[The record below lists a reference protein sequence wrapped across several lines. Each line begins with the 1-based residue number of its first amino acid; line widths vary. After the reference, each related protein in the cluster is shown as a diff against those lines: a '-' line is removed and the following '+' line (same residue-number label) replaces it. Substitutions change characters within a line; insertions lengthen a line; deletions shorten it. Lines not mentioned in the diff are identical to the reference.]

1 MGRRRQARQAPGDA
15 PGPAGVPPRSAASAR
30 RRLAAAAGRGARGT
44 GRALGRGSRSGARR
58 VRRYTTSG
66 GAGESGLARLVEL
79 HAVHSAGDAALAV
92 SLAGTLFF
100 AVPTGQARGQVA
112 LFLLLTMAPFAV
124 VAPLI
129 GPLLDRFRHGR
140 RWAIGATLA
149 LRAFLAWVLAG
160 AVASSSAWLF
170 PAALGCLV
178 ASRAYGVTRAA
189 AVPRLLPT
197 GFTLV
202 NANSRISLA
211 GVGGAAAG
219 GALAAALSR
228 VGPDWS
234 LRLAFLVYVAGTV
247 LAVTLPAR
255 VDSAAGEEDLDV
267 RAAAGSGSRSG
278 PGSGSRRDRLRA
290 RLRALPVGVVHTLW
304 CSVGG
309 RLVAGFLTLY
319 LAFLLRQHPLP
330 GLGGPL
336 LLGLVVV
343 AAGLGN
349 ALGSVAGNLLRDLA
363 PERIAL
369 SCLVVGTL
377 MCVATATFY
386 SVWTVLAMGLVAGL
400 TAQLS
405 KLSSD
410 AAIQRDVAESVR
422 ARVFAWSET
431 ALQIAWVV
439 GGALGIC
446 LPLVPQVGF
455 GVVGA
460 VLALVLL
467 QAVRSRVGHAARTPA
482 PAGSPLP

>member
-1 MGRRRQARQAPGDA
+1 
-15 PGPAGVPPRSAASAR
+15 
-30 RRLAAAAGRGARGT
+30 
-44 GRALGRGSRSGARR
+44 
-58 VRRYTTSG
+58 
-66 GAGESGLARLVEL
+66 
-79 HAVHSAGDAALAV
+79 
-92 SLAGTLFF
+92 
-100 AVPTGQARGQVA
+100 
-112 LFLLLTMAPFAV
+112 
-124 VAPLI
+124 
-129 GPLLDRFRHGR
+129 
-140 RWAIGATLA
+140 
-149 LRAFLAWVLAG
+149 
-160 AVASSSAWLF
+160 
-170 PAALGCLV
+170 
-178 ASRAYGVTRAA
+178 
-189 AVPRLLPT
+189 
-197 GFTLV
+197 
-202 NANSRISLA
+202 
-211 GVGGAAAG
+211 
-219 GALAAALSR
+219 
-228 VGPDWS
+228 
-234 LRLAFLVYVAGTV
+234 
-247 LAVTLPAR
+247 
-255 VDSAAGEEDLDV
+255 
-267 RAAAGSGSRSG
+267 
-278 PGSGSRRDRLRA
+278 
-290 RLRALPVGVVHTLW
+290 VVHTLW

-330 GLGGPL
+330 GLAGPL
-336 LLGLVVV
+336 LLGLVVA

-386 SVWTVLAMGLVAGL
+386 SVWTVLAVGLVAGL
-400 TAQLS
+400 TSQLS

-467 QAVRSRVGHAARTPA
+467 QAVRSRTGRTVIAASS
-482 PAGSPLP
+482 GVQ

>member
-1 MGRRRQARQAPGDA
+1 
-15 PGPAGVPPRSAASAR
+15 
-30 RRLAAAAGRGARGT
+30 
-44 GRALGRGSRSGARR
+44 

-100 AVPTGQARGQVA
+100 SVPTGQARGQVA
-112 LFLLLTMAPFAV
+112 LFLVLTMAPFAV

-219 GALAAALSR
+219 GALAAAVSR

-267 RAAAGSGSRSG
+267 RAAAGSAGSG
-278 PGSGSRRDRLRA
+278 AGSRRDRLRA

-330 GLGGPL
+330 GIGGPL

-377 MCVATATFY
+377 MCAATARFY

-410 AAIQRDVAESVR
+410 AAIQRDVGESVR

-455 GVVGA
+455 GVVAA

-467 QAVRSRVGHAARTPA
+467 QAVRSRARDAVQAPA
-482 PAGSPLP
+482 PVGSPLP

>member
-1 MGRRRQARQAPGDA
+1 
-15 PGPAGVPPRSAASAR
+15 
-30 RRLAAAAGRGARGT
+30 
-44 GRALGRGSRSGARR
+44 
-58 VRRYTTSG
+58 
-66 GAGESGLARLVEL
+66 
-79 HAVHSAGDAALAV
+79 
-92 SLAGTLFF
+92 
-100 AVPTGQARGQVA
+100 
-112 LFLLLTMAPFAV
+112 
-124 VAPLI
+124 
-129 GPLLDRFRHGR
+129 
-140 RWAIGATLA
+140 
-149 LRAFLAWVLAG
+149 
-160 AVASSSAWLF
+160 
-170 PAALGCLV
+170 
-178 ASRAYGVTRAA
+178 
-189 AVPRLLPT
+189 
-197 GFTLV
+197 
-202 NANSRISLA
+202 
-211 GVGGAAAG
+211 
-219 GALAAALSR
+219 

-234 LRLAFLVYVAGTV
+234 LRLAFLVYAAGTV
-247 LAVTLPAR
+247 LAVTLPGR
-255 VDSAAGEEDLDV
+255 VDSAAGEEDIDV
-267 RAAAGSGSRSG
+267 RAAAGSACSG
-278 PGSGSRRDRLRA
+278 AGSRRDRLRA

-309 RLVAGFLTLY
+309 RLVAGFLPLS
-319 LAFLLRQHPLP
+319 LAFLLRQHPRP
-330 GLGGPL
+330 GLSGPL

-377 MCVATATFY
+377 MCAATARFY

-410 AAIQRDVAESVR
+410 AAIQRDVGESVR

-455 GVVGA
+455 GVVAA

-467 QAVRSRVGHAARTPA
+467 QAVRSRARDAVQAPA
-482 PAGSPLP
+482 PVGSPLP